1 MESKTLVVCGIQWGD
16 EGKGK
21 MTDYLAQAADVVVR
35 YQGGNNAGH
44 TITFGGNKYAL
55 QSIPSGIFNPHI
67 KNIMANG
74 MVVNP
79 KAAIAEL
86 DRLRERGISDFQL
99 SISDR
104 AAVIMPYHIAL
115 DGAYEALKGGRQIG
129 TTKKGIGPAYAD
141 KYSRVGIRM
150 GDLLDRE
157 YFAERLRDAL
167 LQKNME
173 LKMLGLEQ
181 FDFDTL
187 YNEYLGY
194 GETLRPYVTDTSILL
209 NREIEAGRKVLF
221 EGAQGVMLCIDNGT
235 YPFVTSSSPT
245 AASVPLGAGIA
256 PRYIN
261 NVLGICKSYT
271 TRVGAGPFPT
281 ELFTEEADYIRDRG
295 HEYGTVT
302 GRPRRVGFLDCVV
315 LRHAC
320 RVSGVNYLS
329 LMLFDVLSGV
339 RDLRICVGYKLDG
352 KEIDYIPSCLSALE
366 RCEPIYETM
375 EPWEEDLS
383 EMKTYD
389 ELPDAAKRYIRRVE
403 ELTRTEVAFVSV
415 GPDRTQTII
424 RKEIF

>member
-1 MESKTLVVCGIQWGD
+1 MKKVDVLLGLQWGD

-67 KNIMANG
+67 KNVMANG

-79 KAAIAEL
+79 KAAIGEL
-86 DRLRERGISDFQL
+86 DKLRERGIRDFQL
-99 SISDR
+99 YISDR
-104 AAVIMPYHIAL
+104 AAVIMPYHLAL
-115 DGAYEALKGGRQIG
+115 DGAYEALKGGKQIG
-129 TTKKGIGPAYAD
+129 TTKKGIGPAYSD

-150 GDLLDRE
+150 GDLLDKE

-194 GETLRPYVTDTSILL
+194 GETLRPYITDTSILL
-209 NREIEAGRKVLF
+209 NHEIEAGHKVLF

-256 PRYIN
+256 PRFID

-281 ELFTEEADYIRDRG
+281 ELFTEQADYIRDRG

-339 RDLRICVGYKLDG
+339 KDLRICVGYKLDG
-352 KEIDYIPSCLSALE
+352 KVIDYIPSCLSALE
-366 RCEPIYETM
+366 RCEPVYEVM
-375 EPWEEDLS
+375 ETWEEDLTG
-383 EMKTYD
+383 MKTYE
-389 ELPDAAKRYIRRVE
+389 ELPEAAKKYIRRVE
-403 ELTRTEVAFVSV
+403 ELTHTEVAFVSV

>member
-1 MESKTLVVCGIQWGD
+1 MNNTLVVCGIQWGD

-67 KNIMANG
+67 KNVMANG

-79 KAAIAEL
+79 KAAIGEL
-86 DRLRERGISDFQL
+86 DKLREREIRDFQL
-99 SISDR
+99 YISDR
-104 AAVIMPYHIAL
+104 AAVIMPYHLAL
-115 DGAYEALKGGRQIG
+115 DGAYEALKGGKQIG
-129 TTKKGIGPAYAD
+129 TTKKGIGPAYSD

-150 GDLLDRE
+150 GDLLDKE

-194 GETLRPYVTDTSILL
+194 GETLRPYITDTSILL
-209 NREIEAGRKVLF
+209 NHEIEAGHKVLF

-256 PRYIN
+256 PRFID

-281 ELFTEEADYIRDRG
+281 ELFTEQADYIRDRG

-339 RDLRICVGYKLDG
+339 KDLRICVGYKLDG
-352 KEIDYIPSCLSALE
+352 KVIDYIPSCLSALE
-366 RCEPIYETM
+366 RCEPVYEVM
-375 EPWEEDLS
+375 ETWEEDLTG
-383 EMKTYD
+383 MKTYE
-389 ELPDAAKRYIRRVE
+389 ELPEAAKKYIRRVE
-403 ELTRTEVAFVSV
+403 ELTHTEVAFVSV

>member
-79 KAAIAEL
+79 KAAIGEL
-86 DRLRERGISDFQL
+86 DKLRERGISDFQL
-99 SISDR
+99 FISDR

-115 DGAYEALKGGRQIG
+115 DGAYEALKGGKQIG

-187 YNEYLGY
+187 YDEYLAY
-194 GETLRPYVTDTSILL
+194 GETLRPYITDTSILL
-209 NREIEAGRKVLF
+209 NREIEAGHKVLF

-281 ELFTEEADYIRDRG
+281 ELFTEQADYIRNRG

-339 RDLRICVGYKLDG
+339 KDLKICVGYKLDG

-375 EPWEEDLS
+375 ESWEEDLS

-389 ELPDAAKRYIRRVE
+389 ELPDAAKRYIKRVE

>member
-1 MESKTLVVCGIQWGD
+1 MNNTLVVCGIQWGD

-67 KNIMANG
+67 KNVMANG

-79 KAAIAEL
+79 KAAIGEL
-86 DRLRERGISDFQL
+86 DKLRERGIRDFQL
-99 SISDR
+99 YISDR
-104 AAVIMPYHIAL
+104 AAVIMPYHLAL
-115 DGAYEALKGGRQIG
+115 DGAYETLKGGKQIG
-129 TTKKGIGPAYAD
+129 TTKKGIGPAYSD

-150 GDLLDRE
+150 GDLLDKE

-194 GETLRPYVTDTSILL
+194 GETLRPYITDTSILL
-209 NREIEAGRKVLF
+209 NHEIEAGHKVLF

-256 PRYIN
+256 PRFID

-281 ELFTEEADYIRDRG
+281 ELFTEQADYIRDRG

-339 RDLRICVGYKLDG
+339 KDLRICVGYKLDG
-352 KEIDYIPSCLSALE
+352 KVIDYIPSCLSALE
-366 RCEPIYETM
+366 RCEPVYEVM
-375 EPWEEDLS
+375 EMWEEDLTG
-383 EMKTYD
+383 MKTYE
-389 ELPDAAKRYIRRVE
+389 ELPEAAKKYIRRVE
-403 ELTRTEVAFVSV
+403 ELTHTEVAFVSV

>member
-1 MESKTLVVCGIQWGD
+1 MNNTLVVCGIQWGD

-67 KNIMANG
+67 KNVMANG

-79 KAAIAEL
+79 KAAIGEL
-86 DRLRERGISDFQL
+86 DKLRERGIRDFQL
-99 SISDR
+99 YISDR
-104 AAVIMPYHIAL
+104 AAVIMPYHLAL
-115 DGAYEALKGGRQIG
+115 DGAYETLKGGKQIG
-129 TTKKGIGPAYAD
+129 TTKKGIGPAYSD

-150 GDLLDRE
+150 GDLLDKE

-194 GETLRPYVTDTSILL
+194 GETLRPYITDTSILL
-209 NREIEAGRKVLF
+209 NHEIEAGHKVLF

-256 PRYIN
+256 PRFIN

-281 ELFTEEADYIRDRG
+281 ELFTEQADYIRNRG

-339 RDLRICVGYKLDG
+339 KDLRICVGYKLDG
-352 KEIDYIPSCLSALE
+352 KVIDYIPSCLSALE
-366 RCEPIYETM
+366 RCEPVYEVM
-375 EPWEEDLS
+375 ETWEEDLTG
-383 EMKTYD
+383 MKTYE
-389 ELPDAAKRYIRRVE
+389 ELPEAAKKYIRRVE
-403 ELTRTEVAFVSV
+403 ELTHTEVAFVSV

>member
-1 MESKTLVVCGIQWGD
+1 MNNTLVVCGIQWGD

-67 KNIMANG
+67 KNVMANG

-79 KAAIAEL
+79 KAAIGEL
-86 DRLRERGISDFQL
+86 DKLRERGIRDFQL
-99 SISDR
+99 YISDR
-104 AAVIMPYHIAL
+104 AAVIMPYHLAL
-115 DGAYEALKGGRQIG
+115 DGAYETLKGGKQIG
-129 TTKKGIGPAYAD
+129 TTKKGIGPAYSD

-150 GDLLDRE
+150 GDLLDKE

-194 GETLRPYVTDTSILL
+194 GETLRPYITDTSILL
-209 NREIEAGRKVLF
+209 NHEIEAGHKVLF

-256 PRYIN
+256 PRFID

-281 ELFTEEADYIRDRG
+281 ELFTEQADYIRDRG

-339 RDLRICVGYKLDG
+339 KDLRICVGYKLDG
-352 KEIDYIPSCLSALE
+352 KVIDYIPSCLSALE
-366 RCEPIYETM
+366 RCEPVYEVM
-375 EPWEEDLS
+375 ETWEEDLTG
-383 EMKTYD
+383 MKTYE
-389 ELPDAAKRYIRRVE
+389 ELPEAAKKYIRRVE
-403 ELTRTEVAFVSV
+403 ELTHTEVAFVSV